1 VRYTQVRNPDSPL
14 PATGTMKLVIC
25 VQHPFSLWNVPDWFV
40 DRVREEFPL
49 LDVVHLHSYKELD
62 AAIVDADA
70 LVTWSLRAENLH
82 AAKKLR
88 WIHSPAAAVHAV
100 LIPEVVA
107 SDITITNARNVHGP
121 VVAEHAMALM
131 YALAK
136 RLHIARD
143 AQRRREWFQQKM
155 WDSTPRP
162 RELAG
167 ATVVLVGL
175 GAIGENIARAA
186 HAVGMHVI
194 GVREHPTRGSR
205 WVERVVGFDRL
216 DTVLPNADFVVLA
229 APVTDKTRRLFD
241 GFRLALMKPSAY
253 LVNVAR
259 GSLIDHEA
267 LASAI
272 REKHLAGAALDV
284 FDEEPLAA
292 DSPLWEIEELLITPH
307 TAALSENL
315 WQRHFDLLAEN
326 LKRFR
331 AHRPLVGEV
340 DKQKRY

>member
-1 VRYTQVRNPDSPL
+1 
-14 PATGTMKLVIC
+14 MKLVLC
-25 VQHPFSLWNVPDWFV
+25 VQHPFSLWNVPDWFP
-40 DRVREEFPL
+40 DRLRRDFPSL
-49 LDVVHLHSYKELD
+49 QIVHLRSYKELE
-62 AAIVDADA
+62 ANLSDADA
-70 LVTWSLRAENLH
+70 LVTWSMRADNLKV
-82 AAKKLR
+82 AKRLR

-100 LIPEVVA
+100 LIPEVIA
-107 SDITITNARNVHGP
+107 SDITVTNARSVHGS

-143 AQRRREWFQQKM
+143 AQQRREWFQQQL

-167 ATVVLVGL
+167 ATLVLVGL

-186 HAVGMHVI
+186 HAIGMHVI
-194 GVREHPTRGSR
+194 GVREHPKRGSR
-205 WVERVVGFDRL
+205 SVERVVGFDRL
-216 DTVLPNADFVVLA
+216 DGVLPSADFVVLA
-229 APVTDKTRRLFD
+229 APVTEKTRGLFD
-241 GFRLALMKPSAY
+241 SIRLAMMKPSAY

-259 GSLIDHEA
+259 AALIDDAA
-267 LASAI
+267 LAAAL
-272 REKHLAGAALDV
+272 KHKRLAGAALDV
-284 FDEEPLAA
+284 FDEEPLPT
-292 DSPLWEIEELLITPH
+292 DSPLWDIRELLITPH

-315 WQRHFDLLAEN
+315 WQRHYDLLSEN

-340 DKQKRY
+340 DKQKGY